1 MAETNTAWLNRVW
14 NSSNFRGRLSKA
26 QGRRKPY
33 STRLSFL
40 ARSPLNM
47 ARTWGRV
54 TWLSSTKRTKSSGK

>member
-1 MAETNTAWLNRVW
+1 M
-14 NSSNFRGRLSKA
+14 SKA